1 MDVKNHNTV
10 ILSHVNIYNLYTSSQ
25 SESLVTQ
32 AIEVSHNCKTSIGI
46 FNLLST

>member
-10 ILSHVNIYNLYTSSQ
+10 ILSHVNIYIHRHRV
-25 SESLVTQ
+25 SESLMTQ